1 MENELQDSQQ
11 TQRLNRR
18 VGQVCDQLGTFIE
31 WWGFRAI
38 DGRVWALLAIHGS
51 AMSQADIA
59 RSLDVSRSLVHSAV
73 TELEQYGLLQRVGE
87 GRFAPWSA
95 SVDVWPVITQI
106 LRSREWMMLEEIRVT
121 IDTAIEEAE
130 LEKRRSGN
138 EPWSIKRLYMLRALT
153 EMAQQFLRVILAF
166 RDNDE
171 RTGLRDTFRNAGKII
186 THIRQAMATER

>member
-1 MENELQDSQQ
+1 MENELQDTQPA
-11 TQRLNRR
+11 QRLNRR
-18 VGQVCDQLGTFIE
+18 VVQVCNQLGTFIE

-38 DGRVWALLAIHGS
+38 DGRVWALLAIHG
-51 AMSQADIA
+51 AEMSQAEIA
-59 RSLDVSRSLVHSAV
+59 RSLDVSRSLVHGAV
-73 TELEQYGLLQRVGE
+73 TELEEYGLIQRAGE

-95 SVDVWPVITQI
+95 SVDIWPVITHI
-106 LRSREWMMLEEIRVT
+106 LRSREWMMLEEIRVS
-121 IDTAIEEAE
+121 IDAAIEEAE
-130 LEKRRSGN
+130 LEKRRSRK